1 MTTANESKVNLILN
15 QPSDWTQWFF
25 IVQDTTKTNEI
36 WEYIDPLKKKDELLK
51 LELPNRPTPRDILP
65 MATSIA
71 KLDPTQLTAYN
82 QLYAEYKDDLRI
94 YEKQKQAVNG
104 ISNYIVRS
112 TSVAYL
118 PLIDGLD
125 TVHERLQAL
134 KTALAPTTSGRKHDV
149 LNQYTALRAYDTTQ
163 SIDKWL
169 NSWRNIYKL
178 AEQLKIPDVQ
188 GFRPHYDFIRAI
200 KPISSSFA
208 GALEVDLIRKERKNE
223 EAPSIIDLIEE
234 FKEHYRMQ
242 QAVSTSTTTAN
253 HSAFATLQNN
263 SPVSSTKTCL
273 CGEEHLFRECQYLI
287 ESLRPH
293 GWVPDEKIQQQI
305 DEKLMRYERLAAAVE
320 RAQKEDRKSVV

>member
-1 MTTANESKVNLILN
+1 
-15 QPSDWTQWFF
+15 
-25 IVQDTTKTNEI
+25 
-36 WEYIDPLKKKDELLK
+36 
-51 LELPNRPTPRDILP
+51 
-65 MATSIA
+65 
-71 KLDPTQLTAYN
+71 
-82 QLYAEYKDDLRI
+82 LRI
-94 YEKQKQAVNG
+94 YEKQKQAING

-134 KTALAPTTSGRKHDV
+134 KTALTPTTSGRKHNV

-163 SIDKWL
+163 SINKWL

-208 GALEVDLIRKERKNE
+208 GALEVDLIRKERKDE
-223 EAPSIIDLIEE
+223 VAPSIIDLIKE

-242 QAVSTSTTTAN
+242 QTAPTTTAN
-253 HSAFATLQNN
+253 HSAFTTLQNN
-263 SPVSSTKTCL
+263 SPVSLIKTCL
-273 CGEEHLFRECQYLI
+273 CGKEHLF
-287 ESLRPH
+287 
-293 GWVPDEKIQQQI
+293 
-305 DEKLMRYERLAAAVE
+305 
-320 RAQKEDRKSVV
+320 